1 MAELYCRD
9 QMTLAAVE
17 KLRFFPLAATSGD
30 GCWLIE
36 DSGRRLLDLS
46 ATWAAASLG
55 HGHPGFTA
63 AVTAALTSPPGAGM
77 GSIANATAVELAE
90 ALLARTPGP
99 DRRVY
104 LGHSGSDANEAA
116 VRAVLRH
123 SPRRGI
129 VAFHGSYHGG
139 LLGSSA
145 FSGLIVDS
153 GQPAAAE
160 LTLIDYPGPNRDPDS
175 VSVSASRALDA
186 LDAALADEP
195 AVLLIEPIM
204 SDGGLL
210 VPPAGFLA
218 EVIRRCR
225 AAGTL
230 VLCDEVKVG
239 IGRTGSFYAHEGD
252 GLVDDLTPDIVT
264 LGKGLGN
271 GLPISAAIG
280 PAAIMDVAEASSM
293 LTTAGNPVCSAAAL
307 AVLRTLDSEQL
318 MDNAATIGAALLSGL
333 RDIAARRVLV
343 GDVRGRG
350 LAIGIEIVEA
360 DGTPAVGTTAK
371 IVMRA
376 WQLGAVV
383 FYVGRRSNVLELT
396 PPLILTI
403 DEARLALHILDAALA
418 DVEAGRVSDADIA
431 DYAGW

>member
-1 MAELYCRD
+1 MTDLYGRD
-9 QMTLAAVE
+9 RATLAAVE

-36 DSGRRLLDLS
+36 DSGRRVLDLS

-55 HGHPGFTA
+55 YGHPGFTSAVSSALA
-63 AVTAALTSPPGAGM
+63 APPGAGM
-77 GSIANATAVELAE
+77 GSIANASAVELAE
-90 ALLARTPGP
+90 ALLARTPGT

-123 SPRRGI
+123 SARRGI

-139 LLGSSA
+139 LLGSST
-145 FSGLIVDS
+145 FSGLMVDS
-153 GQPAAAE
+153 GEPAAAE
-160 LTLIDYPGPNRDPDS
+160 LTLIDYPDLYLDPDS
-175 VSVSASRALDA
+175 ATRSLAALDVV
-186 LDAALADEP
+186 LADDP
-195 AVLLIEPIM
+195 AILLIEPIM

-210 VPPAGFLA
+210 VPPNGFLA
-218 EVIRRCR
+218 DVVRRCH

-239 IGRTGSFYAHEGD
+239 VGRTGTFYAHEAD
-252 GLVDDLTPDIVT
+252 GLIDDLAPDIVT
-264 LGKGLGN
+264 VGKGLGN

-280 PAAIMDVAEASSM
+280 PAPIMDIAEASSM

-307 AVLRTLDSEQL
+307 AVLCTLDSEHL
-318 MDNAATIGAALLSGL
+318 MDNASTIGAQLLSGL
-333 RDIAARRVLV
+333 RDIATRRVVV

-350 LAIGIEIVEA
+350 LAIGVEIVDS
-360 DGTPAVGTTAK
+360 DGAPAAVTTAK

-396 PPLILTI
+396 PPLTLTS
-403 DEARLALHILDAALA
+403 DEARLALHILDTAIA
-418 DVEAGRVSDADIA
+418 DVEAGRLSDADVA

>member
-1 MAELYCRD
+1 MPDLYDRD
-9 QMTLAAVE
+9 RATLAAVE
-17 KLRFFPLAATSGD
+17 KLRFFRLAATAGD

-36 DSGRRLLDLS
+36 DSGRRVLDLS

-55 HGHPGFTA
+55 YGHSGFTTAVSSALA
-63 AVTAALTSPPGAGM
+63 APPGAGM
-77 GSIANATAVELAE
+77 GSIANAAAVELAE
-90 ALLARTPGP
+90 ALLARTPGT

-123 SPRRGI
+123 SSRRGI

-139 LLGSSA
+139 LLGSSG
-145 FSGLIVDS
+145 FSGLMVDS
-153 GQPAAAE
+153 GEQAVAE
-160 LTLIDYPGPNRDPDS
+160 LTLIDYPDPYRDPDS
-175 VSVSASRALDA
+175 ATRSLAALDA
-186 LDAALADEP
+186 TLANDP
-195 AVLLIEPIM
+195 AVLLMEPIM

-210 VPPAGFLA
+210 VPPSGFLA
-218 EVIRRCR
+218 EVVRRCR

-239 IGRTGSFYAHEGD
+239 VGRTGTFYAHQAD
-252 GLVDDLTPDIVT
+252 GLVDDLAPDIVT
-264 LGKGLGN
+264 VGKGLGN

-280 PAAIMDVAEASSM
+280 PAPIMDIAEASSM

-307 AVLRTLDSEQL
+307 AVLRTLDSEHL
-318 MDNAATIGAALLSGL
+318 MDNASTIGAQLLRGL
-333 RDIAARRVLV
+333 RDIATRRVVV

-350 LAIGIEIVEA
+350 LAIGVEIVDF
-360 DGTPAVGTTAK
+360 DGAPAAVTTAK
-371 IVMRA
+371 IVTRA

-396 PPLILTI
+396 PPLTLTS
-403 DEARLALHILDAALA
+403 EQAGLALHILDTAMA

>member
-1 MAELYCRD
+1 MPDLYRRD
-9 QMTLAAVE
+9 QMALAAVE

-36 DSGRRLLDLS
+36 DSGRRVLDMS

-55 HGHPGFTA
+55 YSHPAFTA
-63 AVTAALTSPPGAGM
+63 AVTSALTAPPGAGM

-90 ALLARTPGP
+90 ALLARTPGT
-99 DRRVY
+99 DRRIY

-123 SPRRGI
+123 SPRSGLL
-129 VAFHGSYHGG
+129 AFHGSYHGG
-139 LLGSSA
+139 LLGSST
-145 FSGLIVDS
+145 FSGLMVDS
-153 GQPAAAE
+153 GQPAASE
-160 LTLIDYPGPNRDPDS
+160 LTLIDYPEPYRDPDS
-175 VSVSASRALDA
+175 ASRSLEA
-186 LDAALADEP
+186 LDAALTEEP
-195 AVLLIEPIM
+195 ALLLIEPIM

-218 EVIRRCR
+218 EVVRRCR

-239 IGRTGSFYAHEGD
+239 VGRTGTFYAHEAD
-252 GLVDDLTPDIVT
+252 SLVDDLAPDIVT
-264 LGKGLGN
+264 IGKGLGN

-280 PAAIMDVAEASSM
+280 PAPIMNIAEASSM
-293 LTTAGNPVCSAAAL
+293 LTTAGNPICSAAAL
-307 AVLRTLDSEQL
+307 AVLRTLDTERL
-318 MDNAATIGAALLSGL
+318 MDNAAAIGATLFSGL
-333 RDIAARRVLV
+333 RDIAARRPSI

-350 LAIGIEIVEA
+350 LAIGVEIIDP
-360 DGTPAVGTTAK
+360 DGAPAAVTTAK
-371 IVMRA
+371 IVLRA
-376 WQLGAVV
+376 WQLGAIV

-396 PPLILTI
+396 PPLTLTAEEAGTALDILET
-403 DEARLALHILDAALA
+403 ALA
-418 DVEAGRVSDADIA
+418 EVEAGRVSDAEIA

>member
-1 MAELYCRD
+1 MADLYDRD
-9 QMTLAAVE
+9 RAALAAVE

-30 GCWLIE
+30 GCWLID
-36 DSGRRLLDLS
+36 DSGRRLLDMS

-55 HGHPGFTA
+55 YGHPGFISAVSSALA
-63 AVTAALTSPPGAGM
+63 APPGAGM
-77 GSIANATAVELAE
+77 GSIANAAAVELAE
-90 ALLARTPGP
+90 ALLARTPGA

-116 VRAVLRH
+116 VRAVLRQ
-123 SPRRGI
+123 SARRGI

-145 FSGLIVDS
+145 FSGLMVDS
-153 GQPAAAE
+153 GGPAAAE
-160 LTLIDYPGPNRDPDS
+160 LTLIEYPDSYRDPDS
-175 VSVSASRALDA
+175 ATRSLAALDV
-186 LDAALADEP
+186 ALADEP

-210 VPPAGFLA
+210 VPPAGFL
-218 EVIRRCR
+218 VDVVRRCR

-239 IGRTGSFYAHEGD
+239 VGRTGTFYAHESD
-252 GLVDDLTPDIVT
+252 GLVDDLSPDIVT
-264 LGKGLGN
+264 VGKGLGN

-280 PAAIMDVAEASSM
+280 PATIMDIAEASSM

-307 AVLRTLDSEQL
+307 SVLSTLDSDHL
-318 MDNAATIGAALLSGL
+318 MDNAATVGATLLTGL
-333 RDIAARRVLV
+333 RDIAERRAVV

-350 LAIGIEIVEA
+350 LAIGVEIVGP
-360 DGTPAVGTTAK
+360 DGAPAPDTTAK
-371 IVMRA
+371 IVLRA
-376 WQLGAVV
+376 WQLGVVV
-383 FYVGRRSNVLELT
+383 FYVGNRSNVLELT
-396 PPLILTI
+396 PPMTMTS
-403 DEARLALHILDAALA
+403 DEARLALHILDTAMA
-418 DVEAGRVSDADIA
+418 DVEAGRVSDAEIA